1 MLFFCDSSVYKE
13 AFACHSC
20 QRVMHVSSLRSSI
33 AILMV
38 AVVFAITYRYLHLGR
53 FEELGLRLQDSPDFW
68 PDPQVQSSLRISCR
82 RTAKTQHL
90 SATLPPNQCPPPPSP
105 HPPPPLYSPP
115 PLPRVMLCNSLR
127 GKAVFWR
134 QPLQVISCCSSR
146 VALNAQPS
154 RRLSAC
160 SGAYHRWQ

>member
-1 MLFFCDSSVYKE
+1 VTFHLQ
-13 AFACHSC
+13 AAQQGLTC

-53 FEELGLRLQDSPDFW
+53 FEELGLRLQDLPAFW
-68 PDPQVQSSLRISCR
+68 PDPQVHFYASHVFAPQNSM
-82 RTAKTQHL
+82 K
-90 SATLPPNQCPPPPSP
+90 PPNQCPPPSSP
-105 HPPPPLYSPP
+105 HPPPPLYSQP
-115 PLPRVMLCNSLR
+115 PLPRLMLCNSLR

-154 RRLSAC
+154 RRLSAR

>member
-13 AFACHSC
+13 TFACHSC

-90 SATLPPNQCPPPPSP
+90 SATLPPNQCPPPTSTPSP
-105 HPPPPLYSPP
+105 TSTLLTISSTQADALQFIEGKSSFLEAAASGHL
-115 PLPRVMLCNSLR
+115 MLL
-127 GKAVFWR
+127 VT
-134 QPLQVISCCSSR
+134 
-146 VALNAQPS
+146 
-154 RRLSAC
+154 RRT
-160 SGAYHRWQ
+160 